1 MKNPFPSNSK
11 YFSSVLYIAL
21 LVISTSTLNAS
32 DVTFSFEIVDK
43 NKAYAGESN
52 KKTLSQAS
60 SQREKNNNNQK
71 EPPLAKLPSE
81 NEKPFALRQTKNT
94 KADQEHGNHSEV
106 IELNP
111 KTTKFEKLL
120 MLIEAAPELSSA
132 LADIRISEGNIARLQ
147 ANTKPVIS
155 LSTSGNF
162 PITSS
167 LEPGDRGYRT
177 DKRFID
183 VTGNLRQTVFDFGK
197 NAHLVKSEEKTKK
210 AKEVAYEIKRRML
223 LFEALQFGIDIST
236 SEQLL
241 AEIDIAID
249 ANTKRLDTEKKR
261 YLSGSGTVASVKDI
275 SLLQVENLNKK
286 QLEEYSLKNT
296 KQLFKTQF
304 GEEIENYLEE
314 MSEYFAQ
321 LPAQITQ
328 DFFPLELEEIKKL
341 EIQLEAIEEEILAV
355 EKSNH
360 PNLSL
365 SITAN
370 SYDISSESLS
380 EYEIL
385 GGLTISK
392 PILDGGLSK
401 SERSI
406 LLSQRKIALARKDQ
420 KVRALNEDWENNKS
434 EYADTKQKVDNL
446 NFQIYELSEKLQFLD
461 MLAKGTT
468 SKSTELAEIEDR
480 IFSLK
485 REKITLDWQLKN
497 IIIRSL
503 LLSEVLI

>member
-1 MKNPFPSNSK
+1 MNKPFSSNSK

-21 LVISTSTLNAS
+21 SVISPSTVNAS

-43 NKAYAGESN
+43 NKAYAGESD

-60 SQREKNNNNQK
+60 SQSETNNNNQK
-71 EPPLAKLPSE
+71 ESPPAKLPYE
-81 NEKPFALRQTKNT
+81 NEELFALQQTKST
-94 KADQEHGNHSEV
+94 QIDQEQGNNPE
-106 IELNP
+106 IIKLNP

-147 ANTKPVIS
+147 ANAKPTVS

-162 PITSS
+162 PIASS

-236 SEQLL
+236 SEQLM

-286 QLEEYSLKNT
+286 QLEEYSLKNA
-296 KQLFKTQF
+296 KQLFKTKF
-304 GEEIENYLEE
+304 GEEIDIYLEE
-314 MSEYFAQ
+314 MSEYFAH
-321 LPAQITQ
+321 LPAQVTQ

-341 EIQLEAIEEEILAV
+341 EIELEAIEEEILAV

-380 EYEIL
+380 EFEIL

-392 PILDGGLSK
+392 PIIDGGVCK
-401 SERSI
+401 SE
-406 LLSQRKIALARKDQ
+406 
-420 KVRALNEDWENNKS
+420 
-434 EYADTKQKVDNL
+434 
-446 NFQIYELSEKLQFLD
+446 
-461 MLAKGTT
+461 
-468 SKSTELAEIEDR
+468 
-480 IFSLK
+480 
-485 REKITLDWQLKN
+485 
-497 IIIRSL
+497 
-503 LLSEVLI
+503 

>member
-1 MKNPFPSNSK
+1 MKKPFFSNVK
-11 YFSSVLYIAL
+11 YFSSVFYIAL
-21 LVISTSTLNAS
+21 SVISPSTVNAS
-32 DVTFSFEIVDK
+32 DVTFLFEVAEK
-43 NKAYAGESN
+43 NKAHTGEPD

-60 SQREKNNNNQK
+60 GQSGKNNNNQK
-71 EPPLAKLPSE
+71 EPLLAKLPYA
-81 NEKPFALRQTKNT
+81 NEKPFVLQQTNNIKT
-94 KADQEHGNHSEV
+94 DQERGNNYEI

-120 MLIEAAPELSSA
+120 MLIESAPELSSA

-147 ANTKPVIS
+147 ANTKPVFS

-197 NAHLVKSEEKTKK
+197 NAHLVRSEEKTKK
-210 AKEVAYEIKRRML
+210 AKEVTYEIKRRIL

-241 AEIDIAID
+241 AEIDIVID

-286 QLEEYSLKNT
+286 QLEEYSLKNA

-304 GEEIENYLEE
+304 GEEIDIYLEE

-341 EIQLEAIEEEILAV
+341 EIELEAIQEEILAV

-365 SITAN
+365 SVTAN
-370 SYDISSESLS
+370 SYDIFSESLS

-385 GGLTISK
+385 GGLTVSK

-401 SERSI
+401 SEKSI

-434 EYADTKQKVDNL
+434 EYSDTKQKIDNL

-468 SKSTELAEIEDR
+468 SKGTELAEIENR

-485 REKITLDWQLKN
+485 REKTTLDWQLKK

>member
-1 MKNPFPSNSK
+1 MNNPFSSNSK

-21 LVISTSTLNAS
+21 SVISPSTVNAS

-43 NKAYAGESN
+43 NKAYAGESD

-60 SQREKNNNNQK
+60 SQSETNNNNQK
-71 EPPLAKLPSE
+71 ESPPAKLPYE
-81 NEKPFALRQTKNT
+81 NEELFALQQTKST
-94 KADQEHGNHSEV
+94 QIDQEQGNNPE
-106 IELNP
+106 IIKLNP

-147 ANTKPVIS
+147 ANAKPTVS

-236 SEQLL
+236 SEQLM

-286 QLEEYSLKNT
+286 QLEEYSLKNA
-296 KQLFKTQF
+296 KQLFKTKF
-304 GEEIENYLEE
+304 GEEIDIYLEE
-314 MSEYFAQ
+314 MSEYFAH
-321 LPAQITQ
+321 LPAQVTQ

-341 EIQLEAIEEEILAV
+341 EIELEAIEEEILAV

-420 KVRALNEDWENNKS
+420 KVRALNEDWENNNS
-434 EYADTKQKVDNL
+434 EYSDTKQKIDNL
-446 NFQIYELSEKLQFLD
+446 NFQIYELSEKLHF
-461 MLAKGTT
+461 
-468 SKSTELAEIEDR
+468 
-480 IFSLK
+480 
-485 REKITLDWQLKN
+485 
-497 IIIRSL
+497 
-503 LLSEVLI
+503 